1 MIPLETFAMKICW
14 TLVLLCGCIPA
25 FALSGGM
32 QKATVHAMRKV
43 PCMEPQS
50 TGRGGVVSG
59 LVFGGGGGAVNECI
73 EYELR
78 TEKVSYIIRPHH
90 AILLLLGGDVSIKLA
105 ENELLLRT
113 SEAVKDIRC
122 AVLAMSLCS
131 EAEKRE
137 RERSAPQ
144 RCYAESGRQISCRD
158 ESEAMQ

>member
-1 MIPLETFAMKICW
+1 MKTYWIFALLLASIPT
-14 TLVLLCGCIPA
+14 

-43 PCMEPQS
+43 PCLETQS
-50 TGRGGVVSG
+50 SGRGEALAGIV
-59 LVFGGGGGAVNECI
+59 GGSSPANECI

-78 TEKVSYIIRPHH
+78 TEKVSYIIRPHR

-113 SEAVKDIRC
+113 NEPGKDIRC
-122 AVLAMSLCS
+122 AVLSMSLRS

-137 RERSAPQ
+137 RRRDSQ
-144 RCYAESGRQISCRD
+144 RCYAESGREIPCPD
-158 ESEAMQ
+158 EFDLR